1 MIVVRDF
8 DRLKGKELVATIGFF
23 DGVHLGHRFLIDEM
37 KEIAKARNLPS
48 AVITFP
54 EHPRAVLHAEYQPKQ
69 IIASYWI
76 LRSSYPGSRPRN
88 SLPLF

>member
-48 AVITFP
+48 AVFP
-54 EHPRAVLHAEYQPKQ
+54 
-69 IIASYWI
+69 
-76 LRSSYPGSRPRN
+76 SS
-88 SLPLF
+88 